1 MPRIVTRSVIARR
14 AKAMRLNWR
23 TVVMDTQ
30 GWRQSNSAKMSGMGF
45 CSSCVGVVV
54 GATQQLYYKSPFPSH
69 FGEGIGITY
78 QNVTPNLGIII
89 VKTDITYQP
98 LHYVDLTEQTYRA
111 LKDKILRDEL
121 KAGTQISVP

>member
-1 MPRIVTRSVIARR
+1 MPRIVTRSVAARR

-69 FGEGIGITY
+69 FGEGI
-78 QNVTPNLGIII
+78 VFSHSF
-89 VKTDITYQP
+89 VKTATPSPIGAM
-98 LHYVDLTEQTYRA
+98 A
-111 LKDKILRDEL
+111 LRLQGL
-121 KAGTQISVP
+121 GPS